1 MYTYTA
7 KLLSVIDGNT
17 VDAEID
23 LGFNVVIKQRI
34 KLFGVDTDNL
44 HSPDVEA
51 KIRAVESKAKLIELL
66 PKEFVVE
73 TILNK
78 RGKFGRVMGQI
89 YVKDADKLVSINEQL
104 IAQGVATKFDI
115 K

>member
-1 MYTYTA
+1 M
-7 KLLSVIDGNT
+7 SVIDGNT

-34 KLFGVDTDNL
+34 KLFGVDAANL
-44 HSPDVEA
+44 HSTDVEEKA
-51 KIRAVESKAKLIELL
+51 QAVESKAKLIELL

-89 YVKDADKLVSINEQL
+89 FIKEADKLVSLNEQL
-104 IAQGVATKFDI
+104 IAQGVAKKFDV